1 MKHETIKKI
10 VELEYQAKL
19 LKRMREIENILLNSG
34 AYSNHN
40 MELQNLNFEKLNVPK
55 WEIDI
60 INNGKSVKTIFA
72 HKLLK
77 EYDIVIKEI
86 KKEMEN

>member
-1 MKHETIKKI
+1 MKHEIIKHI

-34 AYSNHN
+34 AYSTHN
-40 MELQNLNFEKLNVPK
+40 LEMQNINFEKLNVPK
-55 WEIDI
+55 WERDI

-77 EYDIVIKEI
+77 DYDLVIKEI
-86 KKEMEN
+86 KEELK